1 MRQVP
6 SSVDLVH
13 ERPQMGRIRE
23 FIKINGKKCWTLF
36 DSGARNTYVTP
47 QVASHLATTE
57 LPQPLKSALGGG
69 IKEAYKAAL
78 LVAQIEGHNVST
90 NAYVINQIGRDEEG
104 KRIDV
109 LFGAL
114 AMQQWGIRL
123 APKEERLDFTHFPEE
138 FVEY

>member
-1 MRQVP
+1 
-6 SSVDLVH
+6 
-13 ERPQMGRIRE
+13 MGRIRE
-23 FIKINGKKCWTLF
+23 FIQVNGKKCWTLF

-57 LPQPLKSALGGG
+57 LPKAVRSALGGG
-69 IKEAYKAAL
+69 VKKASRAAL
-78 LVAQIEGHNVST
+78 LVARVEGHNGST
-90 NAYVINQIGRDEEG
+90 NAYVINEIGHDEEG
-104 KRIDV
+104 RTFDV

-123 APKEERLDFTHFPEE
+123 LPREERLDLTHFPKE